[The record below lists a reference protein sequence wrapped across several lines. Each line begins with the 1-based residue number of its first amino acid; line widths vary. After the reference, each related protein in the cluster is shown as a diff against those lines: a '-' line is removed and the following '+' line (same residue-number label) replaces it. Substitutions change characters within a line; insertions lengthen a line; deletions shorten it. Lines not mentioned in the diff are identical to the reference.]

1 MKAWLSRLLV
11 VGLFA
16 GALLASVGGPARAAL
31 DKVIFEKGGEP
42 FTLEDL
48 ALFYTEEAGGEGFLN
63 YIQLIIIY
71 QEGKRLGL
79 APTKEERDKFI
90 DENLGRKVYQNYL
103 EVFDQKR
110 VDRLVDAFIIS
121 KRYDDYIKQKLQQDL
136 GIEVTEE
143 EMRQFYIQN
152 KTKIDKPERVEV
164 SIISVETEQE
174 ANQALAELKAGTP
187 FEKVAVKYNK
197 TPELK
202 ATAGYIGIVRR
213 GQLPKE
219 LEEAAFKQPE
229 GTYTEKPIKINNYN
243 IIFVHRHLPEYN
255 PSFDEIKD
263 QIRQILLEQKLRQPL
278 AKHYNELMKKGIAE
292 IMIKTPLFEPK
303 EESPLKFGSAAK

>member
-1 MKAWLSRLLV
+1 MSALTYRLLS
-11 VGLFA
+11 A
-16 GALLASVGGPARAAL
+16 GLLAGLGLILLMGPARADL
-31 DKVIFEKGGEP
+31 NKVIFEKQGEP

-48 ALFYTEEAGGEGFLN
+48 ALFYTEEAGGDGFLN

-79 APTKEERDKFI
+79 SPTQEEREKFI

-103 EVFDQKR
+103 EVFDQKK
-110 VDRLVDAFIIS
+110 VDRLVDAFIVS
-121 KRYDDYIKQKLQQDL
+121 KRYDDYIKQKLQKDL
-136 GIEVTEE
+136 GIQVTEE

-152 KTKIDKPERVEV
+152 KTKIDKPERVEI

-174 ANQALAELKAGTP
+174 ANQALAELRAGTP
-187 FEKVAVKYNK
+187 FDKVAVKYNQ

-219 LEEAAFKQPE
+219 LEDAAFKQAE

-243 IIFVHRHLPEYN
+243 IIYVHRYLPEYN

-263 QIRQILLEQKLRQPL
+263 QIRQILLEQKLREPL
-278 AKHYNELMKKGIAE
+278 AKHYSELIKKGIAE
-292 IMIKTPLFEPK
+292 IIIKTPLFEPK